1 MTEIIEKITFG
12 IINEEIKRTTINIA
26 CFINAELVKKLP
38 PLLIPAMKIKIKLT
52 RHEQITSNTDI
63 EVLKDISRE
72 KIFTEIEINVKKDA
86 NKAITPK
93 REFLAVIISDSNS
106 LTLFFT
112 LFSDSDRVAS
122 NASIFR
128 VC

>member
-38 PLLIPAMKIKIKLT
+38 PPLLIPAMKIKIKLT
-52 RHEQITSNTDI
+52 RHDQITSNTDI

-93 REFLAVIISDSNS
+93 REFLAVIISDSNW
-106 LTLFFT
+106 L
-112 LFSDSDRVAS
+112 
-122 NASIFR
+122 
-128 VC
+128 C